1 MLTQK
6 RLKEVLDYYLET
18 GIFRWKV
25 NKSSNIKAGNVA
37 GCFNSS
43 NGYIQIKIDGKSY
56 KAHRLAWLYV
66 HGYFPENQVGHK
78 DGIGNNNRI
87 DNLRSVS
94 QTCNLQNQKINS
106 KNTSGFPGIDWNKQ
120 KQKWM
125 ARIKIQRKQY
135 FIGLHETA
143 LDAALARYTVEV
155 QCPQWH
161 CNHRSELTKA
171 IKQVWPEF
179 KPV

>member
-6 RLKEVLDYYLET
+6 MLKEVLDYDLET

-25 NKSSNIKAGNVA
+25 ASAKKVKIGCAAGTVTVQ
-37 GCFNSS
+37 
-43 NGYIQIKIDGKSY
+43 GYIAIKVEGKIRL
-56 KAHRLAWLYV
+56 AHRLAWIYV
-66 HGYFPENQVGHK
+66 HGYFPEYQIDHIN
-78 DGIGNNNRI
+78 GIRTDNRWI
-87 DNLRSVS
+87 NLRHVS
-94 QTCNLQNQKINS
+94 RSCNLQNRCVS
-106 KNTSGFPGIDWNKQ
+106 SRNTSGFPGVCFNNNIK
-120 KQKWM
+120 KWQ
-125 ARIKIQRKQY
+125 AYISIHCKLYI
-135 FIGLHETA
+135 IGLHETA